1 MNFLLSFELG
11 KIRDKV
17 EALSYCQNNDYQENV
32 IKYGSKKKAYD
43 ISKRYFIC

>member
-17 EALSYCQNNDYQENV
+17 EALSYCQNNDYQRFSGEV
-32 IKYGSKKKAYD
+32 TLDPLEHKYKSLQMN
-43 ISKRYFIC
+43 